1 MKGLTKAIM
10 RTPHMMTA
18 RVGLSKKS
26 NDPEFDDYSRKF
38 TAMEAAT
45 DKLFKDSKTFA
56 DAVISLLTSETAF
69 AQHFAALFEPI
80 GNEYDVIGKH
90 PDAQETIRNL
100 PVYQREMEEL
110 KEALQPEL
118 ELIQTRI
125 IGPVK
130 ELQGIMKGIR
140 KAITKRDHK
149 LIDYDRFNNSLTK
162 LRDKKEKS
170 LNDEKNLF
178 KLEQDFEVASNEF
191 EFHNT
196 TLKTELPQF
205 MVMATR
211 FIDPLFHS
219 FYYMQLNI
227 FYLML
232 EKINGFAS
240 GKYDVT
246 LQPADVAVAYEERL
260 GDARDRVEAL
270 TITKRAMPTAK
281 LLQMRQGSSSSGV
294 SAPGAGARRAPPSLA
309 AKPSFASSTGGAA
322 GSKMPP
328 PGRQNSYTAP
338 PPAYQDSYAENGAGA
353 KRAPPPP
360 PPLKPKPGASAPKY
374 VTALYDFAAQAE
386 GDLEFKVG
394 DKIELVERTASSED
408 WWTGKVNGR
417 TGVFPGSFLRLLLP
431 RSY

>member
-56 DAVISLLTSETAF
+56 DAVISLLTSETNF

-80 GNEYDVIGKH
+80 GNEYDVLGKH

-110 KEALQPEL
+110 REALQPEL

-178 KLEQDFEVASNEF
+178 KLEQDFEIASNEF

-232 EKINGFAS
+232 EKINGFAG

-246 LQPADVAVAYEERL
+246 LQPADVAAAYEERV
-260 GDARDRVEAL
+260 GDTRDNVEAL
-270 TITKRAMPTAK
+270 TITKRTMPTAK
-281 LLQMRQGSSSSGV
+281 LLAMRQGSSSSAA
-294 SAPGAGARRAPPSLA
+294 SAAAGAGAGARRAPPSLA
-309 AKPSFASSTGGAA
+309 AKPSFASSTSGA
-322 GSKMPP
+322 GPGKMPP
-328 PGRQNSYTAP
+328 PARQNSYAAP
-338 PPAYQDSYAENGAGA
+338 PPAYQEGYSDPAAGGA

-360 PPLKPKPGASAPKY
+360 PPLKPKPGASQPKF

-386 GDLEFKVG
+386 GDLDFKVG
-394 DKIELVERTASSED
+394 DRIELVERTASSED
-408 WWTGKVNGR
+408 WWTGRVNGR
-417 TGVFPGSFLRLLLP
+417 TGVFPGN
-431 RSY
+431 YVQE

>member
-10 RTPHMMTA
+10 RTPHMMGA

-38 TAMEAAT
+38 TAMESAT

-56 DAVISLLTSETAF
+56 DAVISLLSSETNF
-69 AQHFAALFEPI
+69 AQHFAGLFEPL
-80 GNEYDVIGKH
+80 GNEYDILGKH
-90 PDAQETIRNL
+90 PEAQETIRNL
-100 PVYQREMEEL
+100 PSYQREMEEL
-110 KEALQPEL
+110 KEALSPEL

-140 KAITKRDHK
+140 KSITKRDHK

-205 MVMATR
+205 MILATR

-240 GKYDVT
+240 GKYDVS
-246 LQPADVAVAYEERL
+246 LQPADVATAYEARL

-281 LLQMRQGSSSSGV
+281 MLSMRQGSSPSGT
-294 SAPGAGARRAPPSLA
+294 SAGERRAPPSLA
-309 AKPSFASSTGGAA
+309 AKPSVLA
-322 GSKMPP
+322 GKPP
-328 PGRQNSYTAP
+328 LRSNSYAAP
-338 PPAYQDSYAENGAGA
+338 PPAYQEASFGDSPAAAAASSAGT

-360 PPLKPKPGASAPKY
+360 PPLKPKPGAPAVKY

-386 GDLEFKVG
+386 GDLEFRVG

-408 WWTGKVNGR
+408 WWTGKLNGR
-417 TGVFPGSFLRLLLP
+417 TGVFPGN
-431 RSY
+431 YVQE

>member
-1 MKGLTKAIM
+1 MKGITKAIM

-45 DKLFKDSKTFA
+45 DKLYKDSKTFA
-56 DAVISLLTSETAF
+56 DAVIAMLTSETSF

-100 PVYQREMEEL
+100 PVYTKEMEDLTET
-110 KEALQPEL
+110 LQPEL

-140 KAITKRDHK
+140 KSITKRDHK

-178 KLEQDFEVASNEF
+178 KLEQDFEIASNEF

-232 EKINGFAS
+232 EKVKTFAD
-240 GKYDVT
+240 GKYDVS
-246 LQPADVAVAYEERL
+246 LQPADVAAAYEQRL
-260 GDARDRVEAL
+260 GDTRDHVEAL

-281 LLQMRQGSSSSGV
+281 LMQMRQGSSGSGV
-294 SAPGAGARRAPPSLA
+294 SMGSMGARRAPPSLA
-309 AKPSFASSTGGAA
+309 AKPSFAGSTSGAGVVGGA
-322 GSKMPP
+322 GKPP
-328 PGRQNSYTAP
+328 PARSNSYTAP
-338 PPAYQDSYAENGAGA
+338 PPAYDGTYGAESAAGGA

-360 PPLKPKPGASAPKY
+360 PPLKPKPGASAKY
-374 VTALYDFAAQAE
+374 VTALYDFVAQAE
-386 GDLEFKVG
+386 GDLDFKVG
-394 DKIELVERTASSED
+394 DRIELVERTASSED
-408 WWTGKVNGR
+408 WWTGRVNGR
-417 TGVFPGSFLRLLLP
+417 QGVFPGN
-431 RSY
+431 YVQE